1 MTLASSQGRNS
12 EVQPRLALVQAA
24 ADGKFATLHCPQC
37 GHDAVEVFFTS
48 RDSEYLTWFECAKC
62 DFSMR
67 AQNSAKPK
75 HYDEARDRSAKQT
88 TGR

>member
-1 MTLASSQGRNS
+1 MTLANSQGQS
-12 EVQPRLALVQAA
+12 SDVQARLALVQAA
-24 ADGKFATLHCPQC
+24 ADGTLANLHCPQC

-48 RDSEYLTWFECAKC
+48 RGGEYLTWFECAKC

-67 AQNSAKPK
+67 AQNSAKLK

-88 TGR
+88 T